1 MLAALNGWTWAQ
13 TCFELNT
20 NISLLKCSQ
29 CQQFDVQQ
37 AGKCSL
43 VSLYLESEKKKQS
56 CKSKLLCRPGE
67 EIMNWQS
74 VKCTVWETAQ
84 QRQILQRLLNK
95 SVVNVRGGEVE
106 TEIYSLSAGN
116 RPNWNSVIVRGSFS
130 LEEIR
135 WKVNYPNGRE
145 TDDCNMWCVKEIL
158 SKWMCAY
165 SIFPIF

>member
-1 MLAALNGWTWAQ
+1 MFSRQANAAL
-13 TCFELNT
+13 
-20 NISLLKCSQ
+20 
-29 CQQFDVQQ
+29 
-37 AGKCSL
+37 
-43 VSLYLESEKKKQS
+43 YLSIWNLKKKQS

-165 SIFPIF
+165 SIFPIFKGPKVIGQ